1 MIHLITN
8 DIHKNSSSIEW
19 IPLSNYGKDVC
30 MTLDVYYAF
39 SILIHA
45 P

>member
-1 MIHLITN
+1 MIYT
-8 DIHKNSSSIEW
+8 KTPPSIEW
-19 IPLSNYGKDVC
+19 IPFSNYGKDVC

-39 SILIHA
+39 SILIHD